1 MEHQIHNQQKD
12 EKILQQKDISSKYV
26 VLVNENDEYIDIEE
40 KHSAHNSM
48 TKLHRGFSA
57 FLFNEEGKLLLQKRD
72 NSKKTWPDFWSN
84 SVCGHPQY
92 MEDYEDAV
100 KRCARFELGIEN
112 IIDLS
117 KISDYRYRFE
127 FNGIVENE
135 ICPIYVA
142 KFYGELKINPSEVQ
156 STKLL
161 SWDEFIVELDQNK
174 NEFTPWCIDE
184 TKIIQT
190 KIQNKMPCDIFKT
203 PNATTKN
210 TSSIILH

>member
-1 MEHQIHNQQKD
+1 MEYQIHNQQKHG
-12 EKILQQKDISSKYV
+12 KIFQQKDLSSRYV
-26 VLVNENDEYIDIEE
+26 VLVDENDNYIDIEE
-40 KHSAHNSM
+40 KLSAHNSA

-57 FLFNEEGKLLLQKRD
+57 FLFNEEGKILLQKRN

-100 KRCARFELGIEN
+100 KRCAKFELGIEN

-127 FNGIVENE
+127 FNGVVENE

-142 KFYGELKINPSEVQ
+142 KFYGELKINPSEVE

-161 SWDEFIVELDQNK
+161 TWDAFIAELEENK
-174 NEFTPWCIDE
+174 KGFTPWCIDE
-184 TKIIQT
+184 TKIIQN
-190 KIQNKMPCDIFKT
+190 KIQNKLPYDIFKT
-203 PNATTKN
+203 PSTTTKTTPN
-210 TSSIILH
+210 IILH